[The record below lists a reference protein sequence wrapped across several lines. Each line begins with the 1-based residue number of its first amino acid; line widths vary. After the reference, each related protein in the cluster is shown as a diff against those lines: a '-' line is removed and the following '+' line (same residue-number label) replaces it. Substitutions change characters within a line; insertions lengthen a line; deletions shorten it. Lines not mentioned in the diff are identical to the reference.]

1 MVERLPDVGGVE
13 VPLRVDG
20 EVDVDIF
27 AGSLPPDVLEPL
39 VPDGGGQPKG
49 LCIDEQ
55 VQWQLAQEHPISLDR
70 YVMDTDLA
78 EMLKYEAV
86 NTAKQVDAFRFSLI
100 THWRNRAGQLREAQ
114 RQWAACAHPHH
125 HLLVRQ
131 IHGPLVEE
139 MCAAAGFQD
148 DSLVAGLQRG
158 FPYVGIL
165 PKSNEAASAVVP
177 AAHR

>member
-1 MVERLPDVGGVE
+1 MPVELQRWPQVVERLPDVGGVE

-78 EMLKYEAV
+78 EALKYEVV
-86 NTAKQVDAFRFSLI
+86 NTAEQVDAFRFSLI

-158 FPYVGIL
+158 FPIRRSPSEVQ
-165 PKSNEAASAVVP
+165 
-177 AAHR
+177 